1 MKNVGLSQAKG
12 QEIGAKITSCF
23 GTLST
28 IDDEKLFQV
37 SPHYA
42 FLNSVHKLLLVLNK
56 VPLPIRGDFH
66 FCLISFCIHTHNCAT
81 VDAI

>member
-28 IDDEKLFQV
+28 IDDEIGRAHV
-37 SPHYA
+37 
-42 FLNSVHKLLLVLNK
+42 
-56 VPLPIRGDFH
+56 
-66 FCLISFCIHTHNCAT
+66 
-81 VDAI
+81 